1 MMKRILTATCLI
13 FCFSFLSK
21 SQVIYENA
29 FTTNEDFLKFEQYDA
44 DGLRP
49 ANSDWGMSRPYK
61 AWIRKVYDTFSFIAV
76 STSYYDPKGKAND
89 WLVSP
94 GIKIPSEITNA
105 RLAWASLAYDSIS
118 KDGYKVYITTK
129 GRGISDFTDPPVFSV
144 DEENT
149 FLTYHSVPLNKYAGR
164 TIYIA
169 WVNDS
174 DDKYMLG
181 VTDISVGVTKFS
193 FTPDI
198 PDYTEQAEL
207 NIKGII
213 ENKLNNLDEFTAH
226 FSVKDQIYSQTFS
239 NLNIES
245 GTTYAFELDE
255 KIPMAIGETL
265 EYEFWVET
273 KNFDAGKQYGTIA
286 RVSEKFPRKI
296 VMEEATGTACGWC
309 PRGIV
314 RMNDLTQKYPDNLIQ
329 IAVHH
334 DGQMRLR
341 EYDRAINPLVDAY
354 PSGIINRLIKAD
366 PNDFERH
373 YLKLLDKVSPAQVK
387 LTARFADKSKKKITA
402 NLRFDFAVN
411 YTEADFKYLIVVT
424 ENKVTGTTSDYEQA
438 NTYGGGD
445 YGKMNG
451 FENLPNPVPAN
462 RMSYNNVAREIFGS
476 FTGFS
481 GIIPPE
487 VSIGTP
493 FNTSYT
499 FDLPSSVSNINNCD
513 FIVILIDG
521 HTSEIINAD
530 RIAASGIITSINK
543 IESAGLI
550 VDVHKDSPETI
561 ALSIATETNE
571 TVSVTVFDSMGKTVN
586 ELAPITV
593 SGRKQFIIPTGKRS
607 GVHLVRVSTGN
618 RIVTKKI
625 VL

>member
-1 MMKRILTATCLI
+1 MKRILTTTCLI
-13 FCFSFLSK
+13 FCFAFLSK

-29 FTTNEDFLKFEQYDA
+29 FTTNEDFLKFELYDV

-49 ANSDWGMSRPYK
+49 ANTDWGFSRPYK

-105 RLAWASLAYDSIS
+105 RLAWAALAYDSIS

-129 GRGISDFTDPPVFSV
+129 GRSISDFTDPPVFSV

-149 FLTYHSVPLNKYAGR
+149 FLTYHSVPLDKYAGK

-169 WVNDS
+169 WLNDS

-181 VTDISVGVTKFS
+181 VTDISVGVTNFS

-213 ENKLNNLDEFTAH
+213 ENKLNNVDEFTAY
-226 FSVKDQIYSQTFS
+226 FTIKDQTYSQKFS

-245 GTTYAFELDE
+245 GTTYSFELDE
-255 KIPMAIGETL
+255 KIPVEIGETL

-273 KNFDAGKQYGTIA
+273 KNFDAGKQYGTVA

-296 VMEEATGTACGWC
+296 IIEEATGTTYGWC

-314 RMNDLTQKYPDNLIQ
+314 RIDSLTKKYPDNVIP

-354 PSGIINRLIKAD
+354 PSGIINRLTKAD
-366 PNDFERH
+366 PNYFESLCRN
-373 YLKLLDKVSPAQVK
+373 LFDKVSPAKVK
-387 LTARFADKSKKKITA
+387 LSAQFTDKSKKKITA
-402 NLRFDFAVN
+402 NMRFDFAIN
-411 YTEADFKYLIVVT
+411 LAEADFRYLIVVT
-424 ENKVTGTTSDYEQA
+424 ENKVTGTTNDYEQA
-438 NTYGGGD
+438 NYYSGGD
-445 YGKMNG
+445 YGKMSG

-462 RMSYNNVAREIFGS
+462 KMSYDNVAREIYGS
-476 FTGFS
+476 FTGFG
-481 GIIPPE
+481 GIIPPKIS
-487 VSIGTP
+487 VGTP
-493 FNTSYT
+493 INTSYT
-499 FDLPSSVSNINNCD
+499 FDLPSSVGDINNCD

-521 HTSEIINAD
+521 RTSEIINAD

-543 IESAGLI
+543 IESTGLI

-561 ALSIATETNE
+561 AVSIATETNDA
-571 TVSVTVFDSMGKTVN
+571 VSVTVFDSTGKAIN
-586 ELAPITV
+586 EPAPFIANR
-593 SGRKQFIIPTGKRS
+593 RKQVVISTGKRS
-607 GVHLVRVSTGN
+607 GIHLVKVKSGDLV
-618 RIVTKKI
+618 VTKKI
-625 VL
+625 IL

>member
-1 MMKRILTATCLI
+1 MMKRILTTTCLI
-13 FCFSFLSK
+13 FCFAFLSK

-29 FTTNEDFLKFEQYDA
+29 FTTNEDFLKFELYDV

-49 ANSDWGMSRPYK
+49 ANTDWGFSRPYK

-105 RLAWASLAYDSIS
+105 RLAWAALAYDSIS

-129 GRGISDFTDPPVFSV
+129 GRSISDFTDPPVFSV

-149 FLTYHSVPLNKYAGR
+149 FLTYHSVPLDKYAGK

-169 WVNDS
+169 WLNDS

-181 VTDISVGVTKFS
+181 VTDISVGVTNFS

-213 ENKLNNLDEFTAH
+213 ENKLNNVDEFTAY
-226 FSVKDQIYSQTFS
+226 FTIKDQTYSQKFS

-245 GTTYAFELDE
+245 GTTYSFELDE
-255 KIPMAIGETL
+255 KIPVEIGETL

-273 KNFDAGKQYGTIA
+273 KNFDAGKQYGTVA

-296 VMEEATGTACGWC
+296 IIEEATGTTYGWC

-314 RMNDLTQKYPDNLIQ
+314 RIDSLTKKYPDNVIP

-354 PSGIINRLIKAD
+354 PSGIINRLTKAD
-366 PNDFERH
+366 PNYFESLCRN
-373 YLKLLDKVSPAQVK
+373 LFDKVSPAKVK
-387 LTARFADKSKKKITA
+387 LSAQFTDKSKKKITA
-402 NLRFDFAVN
+402 NMRFDFAIN
-411 YTEADFKYLIVVT
+411 LAEADFRYLIVVT
-424 ENKVTGTTSDYEQA
+424 ENKVTGTTNDYEQA
-438 NTYGGGD
+438 NYYSGGD
-445 YGKMNG
+445 YGKMSG

-462 RMSYNNVAREIFGS
+462 KMSYDNVAREIYGS
-476 FTGFS
+476 FTGFG
-481 GIIPPE
+481 GIIPPKIS
-487 VSIGTP
+487 VGTP
-493 FNTSYT
+493 INTSYT
-499 FDLPSSVSNINNCD
+499 FDLPSSVGDINNCD

-521 HTSEIINAD
+521 RTSEIINAD

-543 IESAGLI
+543 IESTGLI

-561 ALSIATETNE
+561 AVSIATETNDA
-571 TVSVTVFDSMGKTVN
+571 VSVTVFDSTGKAIN
-586 ELAPITV
+586 EPAPFIANR
-593 SGRKQFIIPTGKRS
+593 RKQVVISTGKRS
-607 GVHLVRVSTGN
+607 GIHLVKVKSGDLV
-618 RIVTKKI
+618 VTKKI
-625 VL
+625 IL